1 VFLQVFLVHIVETF
15 KNEPSR
21 SFPFITYSRLENNSS
36 VTYHLR
42 EDGTVTPCQPYLI
55 TPDYRLSDSVDLNIA
70 DSKIL
75 ALEVASDNKTHYRNF
90 LKRIQESEDGFC
102 EVMPLFTFKEQLKIH
117 STKVTRDDAQLLFDI
132 FGGSARNNK
141 YRKCGD
147 SIRKN
152 TIVESTMQWFFGNQL
167 EGKEELVASAVDLLS
182 TVIANANDISISSTM
197 KHMTIVGN
205 EIKEIWASK
214 FIEVLAG
221 VITRELETEISVKL
235 KSIFLEYG
243 MGNAFESFGHK
254 ILTSNKSEY
263 TIRALTTSKKRK
275 KENNYNDKVNFNLP
289 IMLIRNISDVG
300 NLPNGCYGLP
310 IFSNFPLVDA
320 VIQPDT
326 LIQFT
331 ISPEKHKGAVDR
343 LDEIRNQLSASR
355 DEHRIIFVIPHD
367 NRDSFK
373 YQKNL
378 SSISQYV
385 TFIDPVATA
394 NVLEPNKTS
403 SSDFGSKKSRKLKN

>member
-1 VFLQVFLVHIVETF
+1 
-15 KNEPSR
+15 
-21 SFPFITYSRLENNSS
+21 
-36 VTYHLR
+36 
-42 EDGTVTPCQPYLI
+42 
-55 TPDYRLSDSVDLNIA
+55 LSA
-70 DSKIL
+70 
-75 ALEVASDNKTHYRNF
+75 
-90 LKRIQESEDGFC
+90 
-102 EVMPLFTFKEQLKIH
+102 
-117 STKVTRDDAQLLFDI
+117 
-132 FGGSARNNK
+132 
-141 YRKCGD
+141 
-147 SIRKN
+147 
-152 TIVESTMQWFFGNQL
+152 
-167 EGKEELVASAVDLLS
+167 
-182 TVIANANDISISSTM
+182 
-197 KHMTIVGN
+197 
-205 EIKEIWASK
+205 IKEIWASK

-263 TIRALTTSKKRK
+263 TIRALTTSKKRR